1 MLDRVSVT
9 RVVLYAK
16 ADCSLC
22 ARAREI
28 LNRLHQ
34 ERAFEL
40 EEVDITSHPALFE
53 PYKDWIPVVTVDGR
67 EAMRGIPNELA
78 LRRALGVEL

>member
-1 MLDRVSVT
+1 MT
-9 RVVLYAK
+9 TVVLYAK

-28 LNRLHQ
+28 LRFLQQ
-34 ERAFEL
+34 ERAFAL
-40 EEVDITSHPALFE
+40 DEVDITGDPNVYE
-53 PYKDWIPVVTVDGR
+53 RYKDWIPVVIVDGR

-78 LRRALGVEL
+78 LRRALRLEL